1 MVSKLYERALAQGRR
16 LTPEPASGKR
26 DLLYGLAASVLV
38 AGVYVGSKG
47 STFAAVSVIG
57 VVAAVVLTFY
67 RVDWGF
73 MLFVACTLMFDQFPP
88 RGYERSII
96 GVEYFENLKSLPVFA
111 NVGPAVATPLELHLS
126 VVILAWIFLIISRK
140 RVFFSHVTGWIPAAF
155 FFGWLALG
163 AALGVGTGGD
173 FLPALWEVRALFYLG
188 VLFVFVPQII
198 QTREQ
203 VHQLLWVVIASL
215 SFKILQ
221 GIARVVN
228 LGFSFGRRDELTTH
242 EDPLFFVT
250 LVVLLAGLYVYRAR
264 TSQKLYLTLLFLP
277 MMSVFFLAQRRAT
290 WAALGVSAVAFF
302 FLVESKPR
310 RNFIKAMLPLV
321 VLAGIYLGIFWN
333 SPSGGIGHGA
343 FLVRSAFGTTREE
356 AGERYYSNLY
366 REFENYNLSQT
377 IQSSPLVGIGFGNKY
392 EQPIKLP
399 KIPFTLAAYIPHNEI
414 FWMMVKVGAVGF
426 FLFWFFLYSHIM
438 RASWLFTRMKDPY
451 LKAVCAVTVIAVIGQ
466 VVVSFFDLQLTFY
479 RNMVYLGV
487 LMGLYPT
494 LERIHREQEAAERN

>member
-16 LTPEPASGKR
+16 FAPDSAAGKY
-26 DLLYGLAASVLV
+26 DLIYGIAASVLV

-47 STFAAVSVIG
+47 STFAAVALICT
-57 VVAAVVLTFY
+57 VAAVILTFY

-73 MLFVACTLMFDQFPP
+73 MLFVAATLMFDQYPP

-96 GVEYFENLKSLPVFA
+96 GVEYFQNLKSLPIFA
-111 NVGPAVATPLELHLS
+111 SVGPAVATPLELHLS
-126 VVILAWIFLIISRK
+126 IVVLAWVFLIITRK
-140 RVFFSHVTGWIPAAF
+140 RVVLSRISGWIPAAF

-163 AALGVGTGGD
+163 AALGIGTGGD

-203 VHQLLWVVIASL
+203 VHQLLWVVIAAL
-215 SFKILQ
+215 SFKTLQ
-221 GIARVVN
+221 GVARVVN

-250 LVVLLAGLYVYRAR
+250 LVILLAGLYVYKAR
-264 TSQKLYLTLLFLP
+264 SSQKLYLTLLFPP
-277 MMSVFFLAQRRAT
+277 MMAVFFLAQRRAT
-290 WAALGVSAVAFF
+290 WAALAASVAGFF
-302 FLVESKPR
+302 FLVESRPR
-310 RNFIKAMLPLV
+310 RYFMKAMIPLAI
-321 VLAGIYLGIFWN
+321 LAAVYLGIFWD
-333 SPSGGIGHGA
+333 SPSGGFGHGA

-399 KIPFTLAAYIPHNEI
+399 KIPFTLAEYIPHNEI

-426 FLFWFFLYSHIM
+426 FLFWVFLYSHVM
-438 RASWLFTRMKDPY
+438 RSAWLFSRLKDPY
-451 LKAVCAVTVIAVIGQ
+451 LKAVCAVTLIAVIGQ
-466 VVVSFFDLQLTFY
+466 IVVSFFDLQLTFY

-494 LERIHREQEAAERN
+494 LERIHLEQEAAERN